1 MELTVGVAVAYERLR
16 SSERG
21 RRVGAMVKL
30 CSPPESRE
38 KIGNRTTKCGW
49 TTLYTQRQS
58 KYLLL
63 HYRIWNMYSYG
74 DLYRSNGRSL
84 GFGVAAFHYPPT
96 PPCR

>member
-38 KIGNRTTKCGW
+38 KIGNDEMFGFCISN
-49 TTLYTQRQS
+49 QS
-58 KYLLL
+58 IYC
-63 HYRIWNMYSYG
+63 YIIVFEYIFVREN
-74 DLYRSNGRSL
+74 SL
-84 GFGVAAFHYPPT
+84 VI
-96 PPCR
+96 

>member
-38 KIGNRTTKCGW
+38 KSATTKCLVRFCMG
-49 TTLYTQRQS
+49 QS
-58 KYLLL
+58 DYLLL
-63 HYRIWNMYSYG
+63 HYRI
-74 DLYRSNGRSL
+74 
-84 GFGVAAFHYPPT
+84 
-96 PPCR
+96 

>member
-38 KIGNRTTKCGW
+38 KIGNDEMFGSILYGAINVFAV
-49 TTLYTQRQS
+49 TLS
-58 KYLLL
+58 YLST
-63 HYRIWNMYSYG
+63 YPYERIVW
-74 DLYRSNGRSL
+74 
-84 GFGVAAFHYPPT
+84 
-96 PPCR
+96 